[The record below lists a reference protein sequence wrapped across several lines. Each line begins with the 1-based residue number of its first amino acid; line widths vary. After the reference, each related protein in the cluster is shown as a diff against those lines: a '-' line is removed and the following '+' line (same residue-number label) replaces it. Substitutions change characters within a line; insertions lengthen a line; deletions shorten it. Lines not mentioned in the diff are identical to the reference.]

1 MATIHKNLSEIG
13 TELPSAADMR
23 IGIVVSEWNEQIT
36 GALLE
41 GAVRTLKN
49 AGCDEQNI
57 EVKRVPGTFE
67 LSLGAQFFAEYTDVD
82 GVIVLGCVIQGET
95 RHFDYVCQGVTQGVT
110 QLMLS
115 WNMPVAFGVLTT
127 ENLQQAIDRAGG
139 KYGNKGDEAAAAV
152 IKMIALQIEMEPEE
166 TEADRKKIN

>member
-67 LSLGAQFFAEYTDVD
+67 LSLGATPIPLPLSTTSATSFF
-82 GVIVLGCVIQGET
+82 
-95 RHFDYVCQGVTQGVT
+95 
-110 QLMLS
+110 
-115 WNMPVAFGVLTT
+115 
-127 ENLQQAIDRAGG
+127 RALRPS
-139 KYGNKGDEAAAAV
+139 A
-152 IKMIALQIEMEPEE
+152 
-166 TEADRKKIN
+166 

>member
-82 GVIVLGCVIQGET
+82 GVIVLGWGIVQLGMSIQSHDASQ
-95 RHFDYVCQGVTQGVT
+95 RTQGF
-110 QLMLS
+110 LCL
-115 WNMPVAFGVLTT
+115 FGGL
-127 ENLQQAIDRAGG
+127 
-139 KYGNKGDEAAAAV
+139 
-152 IKMIALQIEMEPEE
+152 MIAFAKEILTAIG
-166 TEADRKKIN
+166 AI

>member
-49 AGCDEQNI
+49 AGCDE
-57 EVKRVPGTFE
+57 
-67 LSLGAQFFAEYTDVD
+67 
-82 GVIVLGCVIQGET
+82 
-95 RHFDYVCQGVTQGVT
+95 
-110 QLMLS
+110 
-115 WNMPVAFGVLTT
+115 
-127 ENLQQAIDRAGG
+127 
-139 KYGNKGDEAAAAV
+139 
-152 IKMIALQIEMEPEE
+152 
-166 TEADRKKIN
+166 

>member
-57 EVKRVPGTFE
+57 EVKRVPRDVRTFPRSAVFR
-67 LSLGAQFFAEYTDVD
+67 LSTPMWTA
-82 GVIVLGCVIQGET
+82 
-95 RHFDYVCQGVTQGVT
+95 
-110 QLMLS
+110 
-115 WNMPVAFGVLTT
+115 
-127 ENLQQAIDRAGG
+127 
-139 KYGNKGDEAAAAV
+139 
-152 IKMIALQIEMEPEE
+152 
-166 TEADRKKIN
+166 

>member
-57 EVKRVPGTFE
+57 EVKRSNFPSERSFSPSTPMWT
-67 LSLGAQFFAEYTDVD
+67 A
-82 GVIVLGCVIQGET
+82 
-95 RHFDYVCQGVTQGVT
+95 
-110 QLMLS
+110 
-115 WNMPVAFGVLTT
+115 
-127 ENLQQAIDRAGG
+127 
-139 KYGNKGDEAAAAV
+139 
-152 IKMIALQIEMEPEE
+152 
-166 TEADRKKIN
+166 

>member
-82 GVIVLGCVIQGET
+82 GVIVLGCVDPG
-95 RHFDYVCQGVTQGVT
+95 RDA
-110 QLMLS
+110 
-115 WNMPVAFGVLTT
+115 AFRLRVPGRYAGRYAVDAVV
-127 ENLQQAIDRAGG
+127 EHAGG
-139 KYGNKGDEAAAAV
+139 LRG
-152 IKMIALQIEMEPEE
+152 
-166 TEADRKKIN
+166 ADD

>member
-82 GVIVLGCVIQGET
+82 GVIVLGWGIVQLGMSIQSHDASQ
-95 RHFDYVCQGVTQGVT
+95 RTQGILCVFGG
-110 QLMLS
+110 LLIAFSKEILS
-115 WNMPVAFGVLTT
+115 AIGV
-127 ENLQQAIDRAGG
+127 
-139 KYGNKGDEAAAAV
+139 V
-152 IKMIALQIEMEPEE
+152 
-166 TEADRKKIN
+166 